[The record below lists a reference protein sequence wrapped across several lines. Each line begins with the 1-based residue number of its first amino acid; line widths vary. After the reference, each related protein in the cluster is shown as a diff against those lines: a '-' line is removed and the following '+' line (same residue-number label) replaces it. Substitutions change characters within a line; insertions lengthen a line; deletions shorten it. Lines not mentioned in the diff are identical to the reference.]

1 MATVATSLRGE
12 SMVRAFLIIGFAL
25 AFTPSHLHAQEKKRP
40 KLPNIVWIT
49 SEDHGPHLGCYGDKF
64 ARTPNL
70 DKLAKK
76 GMIFRRAWSNAPVCA
91 PARTTI
97 ISGLYPTSTGSEHM
111 RSMTRLPANMHM
123 FPHYLRMLGYY
134 CTNRVKEDY
143 NLEKTGKVWD
153 DSSNKAH
160 WKNRGA
166 GQAFFA
172 VFNSTK
178 SHESQIRNLKVKLV
192 SDPAK
197 VRIPAYHPDTPE
209 VREDWT
215 RSYDTIALVD
225 GDAGEILRELE
236 AAGLL
241 EDTIII
247 YFADHGSGM
256 PRNKRTPLNSGLHV
270 PMIVYFPPAWQ
281 HLAPTGYQPG
291 GRSDRLVSFVDLA
304 PTMLSIAGSEPPAWM
319 QGSAFAGKHIAKAP
333 EFMHGFRGRMDERY
347 DMQRSVTDGRYVYLR
362 NYMPHLPAGQHVEY
376 QFQTKTTAVW
386 KKLFDAGKLNE
397 AQSQF
402 WMAPRAREELYD
414 LQSDPDEVKNLA
426 ASDAHQKTLERL
438 REAQREHALTIRD
451 VGFLP
456 EDEIHRRSVGSTPYE
471 FGHDAKSYP
480 LKAILYGHQA
490 AMLEGIGAI
499 AAMGRAPKEKDPAS
513 RYWAVLAA
521 TYYGK
526 EVVLGA
532 QGPLRVMLKDDSPS
546 VRIVA
551 AEALATYSNKDDV
564 DAALEVLLAHA
575 DAKKNSLY
583 VSLAAL
589 NAVDRLGDKARPIA
603 KELRALP
610 TEPTD
615 AKHRAAMGVS
625 RLLTSIRSKL
635 GP

>member
-1 MATVATSLRGE
+1 
-12 SMVRAFLIIGFAL
+12 MVRAFLIIGFAF

-123 FPHYLRMLGYY
+123 FPHYLRLLGYY

-160 WKNRGA
+160 YKNRGA

-178 SHESQIRNLKVKLV
+178 SHESQIRNPKVKLV

-215 RSYDTIALVD
+215 RYYDTIALVD
-225 GDAGEILRELE
+225 ADAGEILRELE

-304 PTMLSIAGSEPPAWM
+304 PTMLSIAGSEPQAWM
-319 QGSAFAGKHIAKAP
+319 QGSAFAGKHIGKAP

-402 WMAPRAREELYD
+402 WKAPREPEELYD
-414 LQSDPDEVKNLA
+414 LQNDPDEVKNLA
-426 ASDAHQKTLERL
+426 RSKQHQEIYRRL
-438 REAQREHALTIRD
+438 RVAQFKHVLTIRD

-456 EDEIHRRSVGSTPYE
+456 EDEIHQRSAGSTPYAIGQDRE
-471 FGHDAKSYP
+471 LFP
-480 LKAILYGHQA
+480 LEYVHWAAGLAALPSKQNLRLTESLENKEPAI
-490 AMLEGIGAI
+490 
-499 AAMGRAPKEKDPAS
+499 
-513 RYWAVLAA
+513 RYWAVLGL

-526 EVVLGA
+526 DSVVAA
-532 QGPLRVMLKDDSPS
+532 QKQIRTLVAEDRCPS
-546 VRIVA
+546 VRVVA
-551 AEALATYSNKDDV
+551 AEALAQHGGKDD
-564 DAALEVLLAHA
+564 LGKGLKVLLTYA
-575 DAKKNSLY
+575 DAKKNSIY

-589 NAVDRLGDKARPIA
+589 NALDRLGEKARPIA
-603 KELRALP
+603 KELRELP
-610 TEPTD
+610 TEGMP
-615 AKHRAAMGVS
+615 AGHRAAPGIG
-625 RLLTSIRSKL
+625 RLLSKINAQL
-635 GP
+635 AP

>member
-1 MATVATSLRGE
+1 
-12 SMVRAFLIIGFAL
+12 
-25 AFTPSHLHAQEKKRP
+25 
-40 KLPNIVWIT
+40 
-49 SEDHGPHLGCYGDKF
+49 
-64 ARTPNL
+64 
-70 DKLAKK
+70 
-76 GMIFRRAWSNAPVCA
+76 
-91 PARTTI
+91 
-97 ISGLYPTSTGSEHM
+97 M
-111 RSMTRLPANMHM
+111 RSMTRLPPNMHM
-123 FPHYLRMLGYY
+123 FPHYLRLLGYY

-160 WKNRGA
+160 YKNRGA

-178 SHESQIRNLKVKLV
+178 SHESQMRNPKIKLV

-215 RSYDTIALVD
+215 RYYDVISLVD
-225 GDAGEILRELE
+225 ADAGEILRELE

-241 EDTIII
+241 EDTIIF

-270 PMIVYFPPAWQ
+270 PMIVYFPSAWQ
-281 HLAPTGYQPG
+281 HLAPQGYQEG
-291 GRSDRLVSFVDLA
+291 GRSYRLVSFVDLA
-304 PTMLSIAGSEPPAWM
+304 PTMLSIAGTRPLDWM
-319 QGSAFAGKHIAKAP
+319 QGSAFAGKHIGKMP
-333 EFMHGFRGRMDERY
+333 DYLHGFRGRMDERY

-362 NYMPHLPAGQHVEY
+362 NYMPHLPAGQHLEY
-376 QFQTKTTAVW
+376 QMQTKTTQVW

-402 WMAPRAREELYD
+402 WKAPRASEELYD

-426 ASDAHQKTLERL
+426 GSNEHQKILERL
-438 REAQREHALTIRD
+438 GKAQVGHVLQIRD

-456 EDEIHRRSVGSTPYE
+456 EDEIHRRSVGVTPYE
-471 FGHDAKSYP
+471 LGQDARKYP
-480 LKAILYGHQA
+480 LKVIENVANL
-490 AMLEGIGAI
+490 AMS
-499 AAMGRAPKEKDPAS
+499 KEDEAGWLS
-513 RYWAVLAA
+513 LMLGDGDNAVRYWAALGLLRHGKAA
-521 TYYGK
+521 VMDKAT
-526 EVVLGA
+526 LL
-532 QGPLRVMLKDDSPS
+532 QPMLKDESVS

-551 AEALATYSNKDDV
+551 AEAIAQYGRPN
-564 DAALEVLLAHA
+564 DADAGLRVLLAHA

-589 NAVDRLGDKARPIA
+589 NAIDRLGEKARPIA
-603 KELRALP
+603 KELRELP

-625 RLLTSIRSKL
+625 RLLTSIRGKL
-635 GP
+635 EK